1 MFYLKATYT
10 RKLIVRC
17 SAEIAVYQLVYC
29 VLQLLTKNPHDI
41 TPLGEII
48 DNRKQQIIGD

>member
-17 SAEIAVYQLVYC
+17 SVEIAVYQLVYC
-29 VLQLLTKNPHDI
+29 VLQLLTKKTHDI